1 MEKNLGHA
9 TAYGYAKSKGYSGTE
24 DEFAELMAD
33 YASVGQ
39 SAAQSA
45 EQAQASA
52 TSAGQSAIDAS
63 ASATT
68 AETAKTT
75 AQAAASS
82 AQTYASASEQS
93 AQSAQ
98 ASAQSAQGYAQT
110 AESAKDTAVNA
121 VDGFAAGAQQAL
133 DGVNQAGNNW
143 KSLAQ
148 AKALDSE
155 AYALGTR
162 DGEDVGSSD
171 PAYHNNA
178 KYYAEQGGASAQ
190 TATEAAQTATQKA
203 GEAAQ
208 SASAFDTE
216 YLDYSMVNR
225 VIPSECVSG
234 KFLNGVSGAISDN
247 ASYFVTGY
255 MPIREGETLYSYRTY
270 TIEPTHMRTV
280 AVYDEN
286 KNLISSYGVNA
297 ATQSIT
303 YRDGMAYIRACI
315 LLRNGTGGLWQTPE
329 TVMLVAH
336 PSPISTPTY
345 ESKPKIKGEYTR
357 KKIYVY
363 STDDEATA
371 IQKMVNAYNLTD
383 CDVVFERSTYM
394 FGDVLP
400 TVMTLYGLS
409 RNEIPVG
416 NNCRYYFNGATLRAE
431 IDLETLGS
439 DFNCNLLGT
448 QYKPTNF
455 EMYDGILIATDTRYV
470 MHDEAATLKG
480 SYKHLYQNMIMEYQ
494 TNISTDPY
502 RKCIGGGTGASGVIE
517 IVGCKFTTDSTEV
530 DVSYHGNAYDVVGAE
545 FMVNVRNC
553 WFSNSFRAG
562 ELSTNQTGKLIFA
575 NNSTRSALQTF
586 PRWDATSF
594 LNEVRT

>member
-1 MEKNLGHA
+1 MATKDKLINLEDLKVLSDHVEGEVTDLKSDLDNYV
-9 TAYGYAKSKGYSGTE
+9 TADKMQKC
-24 DEFAELMAD
+24 ELITQESINRWNVDALETGLLHTNGQVYTGD
-33 YASVGQ
+33 SYENYCYCNIGDVSVGDIV
-39 SAAQSA
+39 
-45 EQAQASA
+45 
-52 TSAGQSAIDAS
+52 TSYRSSGGSII
-63 ASATT
+63 
-68 AETAKTT
+68 AETMQRVVAYDSNGDVLSTDGAVIVNTYVVPDGVASIKVTVTKTI
-75 AQAAASS
+75 SS
-82 AQTYASASEQS
+82 DNYMVIIN
-93 AQSAQ
+93 
-98 ASAQSAQGYAQT
+98 
-110 AESAKDTAVNA
+110 AESAPVTYIPYTLPTQYYVATDEFIGKIN
-121 VDGFAAGAQQAL
+121 VDENTNFG
-133 DGVNQAGNNW
+133 
-143 KSLAQ
+143 
-148 AKALDSE
+148 
-155 AYALGTR
+155 
-162 DGEDVGSSD
+162 
-171 PAYHNNA
+171 
-178 KYYAEQGGASAQ
+178 
-190 TATEAAQTATQKA
+190 
-203 GEAAQ
+203 
-208 SASAFDTE
+208 TE

-225 VIPSECVSG
+225 VNPSECVSG

-255 MPIREGETLYSYRTY
+255 MPIREGETLYAYRTY
-270 TIEPTHMRTV
+270 TIEPTNMRTV
-280 AVYDEN
+280 AAYDEN
-286 KNLISSYGVNA
+286 KNLISTYGVNA
-297 ATQSIT
+297 ETQSIT
-303 YRDGMAYIRACI
+303 YRDGMAYIRACM
-315 LLRNGTGGLWQTPE
+315 LLSNGTGGVWQTPE
-329 TVMLVAH
+329 TIMLVAN

-363 STDDEATA
+363 STDDEATV

-383 CDVVFERSTYM
+383 CDVIFERSTYM

-494 TNISTDPY
+494 TSISTDSY

-586 PRWDATSF
+586 PRWDATLF